1 MKSPKK
7 EMKDFPS
14 DPVVKTLP
22 SKAGVAGTILDRGVK
37 IPHALQPIIQKHYL
51 QKRRC
56 NIVTNSIKSLKL
68 VHIKKIF
75 KKNKKKDELINRVE

>member
-7 EMKDFPS
+7 EVKDFPG

-37 IPHALQPIIQKHYL
+37 IRHALQPIIPKHFF

-75 KKNKKKDELINRVE
+75 KKKRKMN